1 VAVIDF
7 IRNFTITCNCK
18 VTVKLRTY
26 ITAVM
31 IVSTMMMLRGSSSV
45 SFKKASFIVMM
56 MVPLLWLY
64 LSSYAYQQ
72 VRHHQISTLHS
83 VRCFHH
89 RSKVTSIDMT
99 MSLADKI
106 SQGLEVKF
114 KNDDIIRVKSCW
126 NNFAKGHPSS
136 SYSL

>member
-1 VAVIDF
+1 MI
-7 IRNFTITCNCK
+7 
-18 VTVKLRTY
+18 
-26 ITAVM
+26 

-45 SFKKASFIVMM
+45 SFKASFIVMM
-56 MVPLLWLY
+56 MVSLLWLY

-72 VRHHQISTLHS
+72 VRHHQISILHS

-136 SYSL
+136 LLYSL